1 MAGLRAGQTLET
13 ALKSSRLLRPSRW
26 PLEQALAKAAGGRGV
41 FLHLPA
47 HRRGAGRPPSAVAL
61 PWPWDLPELPE
72 IGGPL
77 EPGGAVAQSQQHL
90 AQCLGAQRS
99 WYGVNG
105 ASGLLQACLLA
116 AAQRPGQLLLP
127 RNLHRSL
134 LHGCALAG
142 VSPALY
148 SPPIDPF
155 TGLWQPLPPK
165 QLERLLKQAGPVSL
179 LVLVSPTYQ
188 GLASDLPAL
197 VAIAH
202 RHGAAVLVDEAH
214 GGHFGF
220 DSSLP
225 VSALAA
231 GADLVVHSVHKSLG
245 GLGQSAALHSQGSA
259 FEPAALEQA
268 LGWLQTSSPSAV
280 LMLSAEQAYRHH
292 CSAKGSRQLRKR
304 LQQAQALREQ
314 LSAAGIPF
322 LINDDPLRLLLH
334 TGAWGCSGAEADAWL
349 LERGVIAEC
358 PELLSLAFCLGLGPT
373 RGLSRQLHQTLQQLQ
388 QARGAAP
395 LPPLQPP
402 PFPLISPLALSP
414 KQAWSQPSEAVPLGQ
429 ASGRI
434 AAELLCPYPPGI
446 PVVLPGEQLE
456 AERLAWLQQQQR
468 LWAGQIPDTVRV
480 LV

>member
-26 PLEQALAKAAGGRGV
+26 PLEQALAKAARRSGV

-47 HRRGAGRPPSAVAL
+47 HRGGAGRPPSAPAL
-61 PWPWDLPELPE
+61 PWHWDLPELPE

-77 EPGGAVAQSQQHL
+77 ESEGAVAKSQELL
-90 AQCLGAQRS
+90 ADRLGAERS

-116 AAQRPGQLLLP
+116 AAQRTGQLLLP

-134 LHGCALAG
+134 LYGCALAG
-142 VSPALY
+142 ETPSLY
-148 SPPIDPF
+148 SPPLDPF
-155 TGLWQPLPPK
+155 TGLWQPLPPA
-165 QLERLLKQAGPVSL
+165 QLESLLQQAGPVSL
-179 LVLVSPTYQ
+179 LVLLSPTYQ

-202 RHGAAVLVDEAH
+202 RHGVPVLVDEAH

-220 DSSLP
+220 ESSLP

-245 GLGQSAALHSQGSA
+245 GLGQSAALHAQGSA
-259 FEPAALEQA
+259 FAPALLEQA
-268 LGWLQTSSPSAV
+268 LAWLQTSSPSAL
-280 LMLSAEQAYRHH
+280 LMLSAEQAYGHQF
-292 CSAKGSRQLRKR
+292 SVAGARQLRSR
-304 LQQAQALREQ
+304 LQQARVLRDQ
-314 LSAAGIPF
+314 LVAAGIP
-322 LINDDPLRLLLH
+322 LLANDDPLRLVLH
-334 TGAWGCSGAEADAWL
+334 TGAWGCSGAEADDWL
-349 LERGVIAEC
+349 MQQNVIAEC
-358 PELLSLAFCLGLGPT
+358 PELLSLTFCLGLGPV
-373 RGLSRQLHQTLQQLQ
+373 RPFSRRLRKALQRMQ
-388 QARGAAP
+388 QAKAAAP

-402 PFPLISPLALSP
+402 TFPLISGLSLSP
-414 KQAWSQPSEAVPLGQ
+414 QQAWAGPSEEVPLDK

-434 AAELLCPYPPGI
+434 AAELICPYPPGI

-456 AERLAWLQQQQR
+456 AERLEWLQQQQR
-468 LWAGQIPDTVRV
+468 LWSGQIPDTVRV

>member
-13 ALKSSRLLRPSRW
+13 ALKSLRLLRPSRW

-47 HRRGAGRPPSAVAL
+47 HRRGTGRPPSAVAL

-77 EPGGAVAQSQQHL
+77 ERDGAVAQSQQHL
-90 AQCLGAQRS
+90 AQSLGAERS

-142 VSPALY
+142 VSPTLY
-148 SPPIDPF
+148 SPPIDPP
-155 TGLWQPLPPK
+155 TGLWQPLPPE
-165 QLERLLKQAGPVSL
+165 QLERLLRQAGPVSL

-197 VAIAH
+197 VTIAH

-292 CSAKGSRQLRKR
+292 CSDAGSRKLQRR
-304 LQQAQALREQ
+304 LQQARALREQ
-314 LSAAGIPF
+314 LIAAGIPF
-322 LINDDPLRLLLH
+322 LRNDDPLRLLLH

-358 PELLSLAFCLGLGPT
+358 PELLSLTFCLGLGPT
-373 RGLSRQLHQTLQQLQ
+373 RGLGRQLRQALQQLQ
-388 QARGAAP
+388 QKKAAAP

-402 PFPLISPLALSP
+402 PFPLISPFALSP
-414 KQAWSQPSEAVPLGQ
+414 KQAWAQPSEAVPLGQ

-456 AERLAWLQQQQR
+456 AERLTWLQQQQR

>member
-90 AQCLGAQRS
+90 ARSLGAERS

-148 SPPIDPF
+148 SQPIDPL
-155 TGLWQPLPPK
+155 TGLWQSLPPK
-165 QLERLLKQAGPVSL
+165 QLELLLQQAGPVSL

-188 GLASDLPAL
+188 GLASDLPEL

-245 GLGQSAALHSQGSA
+245 GLGQSAALHCQGSA
-259 FEPAALEQA
+259 FEHAALEQA

-292 CSAKGSRQLRKR
+292 CSDAGSRKLQRR
-304 LQQAQALREQ
+304 LQQARALREQ
-314 LSAAGIPF
+314 LIAAGIPF

-334 TGAWGCSGAEADAWL
+334 TGAWGCSGAEADTWL

-358 PELLSLAFCLGLGPT
+358 PELLSLTFCLGLGPT
-373 RGLSRQLHQTLQQLQ
+373 RGLGRQLRQALQQLQ
-388 QARGAAP
+388 QAKGAAP

-414 KQAWSQPSEAVPLGQ
+414 KQAWAQPSEVVPLGQ
-429 ASGRI
+429 ASERI

>member
-26 PLEQALAKAAGGRGV
+26 PLEQALAKAAGGSGV

-47 HRRGAGRPPSAVAL
+47 HRRGGGRPPSAVAL
-61 PWPWDLPELPE
+61 PWSYDLPELPD

-77 EPGGAVAQSQQHL
+77 EPDGAVAESQQQL
-90 AQCLGAQRS
+90 AQCLGAERS

-142 VSPALY
+142 VTPALY
-148 SPPIDPF
+148 SPPIDPL
-155 TGLWQPLPPK
+155 TGLWQPLPPE
-165 QLERLLKQAGPVSL
+165 QLERLLRPAGPVSL

-225 VSALAA
+225 VCALAA

-245 GLGQSAALHSQGSA
+245 GLGQSAALHSQGAA
-259 FEPAALEQA
+259 FAPAALEQA

-292 CSAKGSRQLRKR
+292 CSAKGGRQLRAR
-304 LQQAQALREQ
+304 LQQARVLREQ
-314 LSAAGIPF
+314 LMAAGIP
-322 LINDDPLRLLLH
+322 LLMNDDPLRLLLH

-358 PELLSLAFCLGLGPT
+358 PELLSLTFCLGLGPT
-373 RGLSRQLHQTLQQLQ
+373 EGWAGNCARRCSNCSRPKGLPCCRPAAATL
-388 QARGAAP
+388 
-395 LPPLQPP
+395 
-402 PFPLISPLALSP
+402 PLISPWPLS
-414 KQAWSQPSEAVPLGQ
+414 KAGLGAAIRRVPLGQ

-446 PVVLPGEQLE
+446 PVVLPASSWKQS
-456 AERLAWLQQQQR
+456 AWSGCSSSSGFGL
-468 LWAGQIPDTVRV
+468 VRS
-480 LV
+480 LIR

>member
-1 MAGLRAGQTLET
+1 MEGLCAGQTLET
-13 ALKSSRLLRPSRW
+13 AFKSSRLLRSSRW
-26 PLEQALAKAAGGRGV
+26 PLEQALAKAVGGTGV

-47 HRRGAGRPPSAVAL
+47 HRRGAGRPPSAVGF

-77 EPGGAVAQSQQHL
+77 ERQGAVADSQQQL
-90 AQCLGAQRS
+90 AQALGAERS

-142 VSPALY
+142 LTPSLY
-148 SPPIDPF
+148 SPPLDLA
-155 TGLWQPLPPK
+155 TGLWQPLPPE
-165 QLERLLKQAGPVSL
+165 QLERLLQQAGPVSL
-179 LVLVSPTYQ
+179 LVLLSPTYQ

-202 RHGAAVLVDEAH
+202 RHGAPVLVDEAH

-220 DSSLP
+220 EPSLP
-225 VSALAA
+225 MSALAA

-245 GLGQSAALHSQGSA
+245 GLGQSAALHAQGSA

-268 LGWLQTSSPSAV
+268 LGWLQTSSPSAL
-280 LMLSAEQAYRHH
+280 LMLSAEQAYRHR
-292 CSAKGSRQLRKR
+292 CSASGARQLRAR
-304 LQQAQALREQ
+304 LQQARVLKEQ
-314 LSAAGIPF
+314 LLAAGIP
-322 LINDDPLRLLLH
+322 LVANHDPLRLVLH
-334 TGAWGCSGAEADAWL
+334 TGAWGCSGADADAWL

-358 PELLSLAFCLGLGPT
+358 PELFSLTFCLGLGPSQ
-373 RGLSRQLHQTLQQLQ
+373 RAGRQLRQALQQLQ
-388 QARGAAP
+388 QAIGAAA

-402 PFPLISPLALSP
+402 RFPLISHLALAP
-414 KQAWSQPSEAVPLGQ
+414 QQAWAMPSEAVPLDQ
-429 ASGRI
+429 ATGCI
-434 AAELLCPYPPGI
+434 AAELVCPYPPGI
-446 PVVLPGEQLE
+446 PLLLPGERLE
-456 AERLAWLQQQQR
+456 PEHLGWLQQQQR